1 MKPKPQR
8 DQIADLKREIDALR
22 AEIRGLD
29 RNRFNYQPKPRVRTA
44 ITWTVSPASYPDNT
58 HSTVPIVFTDGA
70 VDQSGPSTT
79 PPSFTNQSTN
89 PLHYATT
96 LDDTHVAR
104 ATRVFVLE
112 ENGRWWIIGAAG
124 GGTVDVCATIKAYP
138 IVTPGPNMYVI
149 GVDDNGDCARFEVD
163 NC

>member
-8 DQIADLKREIDALR
+8 DQIADLQREVASLR

-29 RNRFNYQPKPRVRTA
+29 RNRFNYQATPRVRTA
-44 ITWTVSPASYPDNT
+44 ITWTVDPASYPGASF
-58 HSTVPIVFTDGA
+58 STVPIIFTDGM
-70 VDQSGPSTT
+70 VNQSGPSSTAPT
-79 PPSFTNQSTN
+79 FTNLSTD
-89 PLHYATT
+89 PKHYATT
-96 LDDTHVAR
+96 LDGSHTPR

-112 ENGRWWIIGAAG
+112 ENGRWWIIGG
-124 GGTVDVCATIKAYP
+124 SGGTVNVCNTIKAYP